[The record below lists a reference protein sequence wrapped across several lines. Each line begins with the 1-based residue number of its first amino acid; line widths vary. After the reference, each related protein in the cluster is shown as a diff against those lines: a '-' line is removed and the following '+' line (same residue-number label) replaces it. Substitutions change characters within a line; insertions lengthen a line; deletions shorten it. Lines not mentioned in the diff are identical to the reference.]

1 MSFVNTQYFTIALI
15 VIVIVG
21 LLLNRLNASFFK
33 WVKTYWFYDRTWMSR
48 FSSFFYL
55 LSLFLLMLSLLDL
68 RGPEKKVR
76 ANLPD
81 QRTIIM
87 LDTSASMLAED
98 VRPSRFVKS
107 LQLARHF
114 VKNAAGHQISVV
126 LFSDIQKRLIPFTDD
141 IDLLDSRLAAL
152 EKTNSV
158 AGGSNIS
165 QAIEEA
171 IQYFEF
177 DSSDDDKTKSGNM
190 LVFTDAEESEG
201 EFKVHVPKNVN
212 LAIVGLG
219 TLKGANIPL
228 RWEDGG
234 FRGYKTF
241 KGEPVVTKLDED
253 YIRKI
258 GKNALSFKYWIA
270 NSYSL
275 PTDEIMNFFRA
286 AYNKGQMAGDMRIRP
301 VYSHYILI
309 PAIILYCFSVILGR
323 FPLFK
328 MTKTLVLL
336 FSIGIGA
343 SSLRA
348 QEEQSKEKPLSPE
361 LRRDLENIREGKAD
375 RKYIL
380 KVAEKMLKEKD
391 DQRATELYSEYSKKN
406 DDEEIRFNYAT
417 SLMKTNRLAE
427 ALPLVQELMKTSKN
441 EDLKNKLRNNLLLS
455 TDPNKQK
462 EQNKQNQN
470 KDQQQNQNQQ
480 DNKNDKQN
488 KNEKENKQN
497 QQNQQQKDNKKDG
510 GKDNQ
515 QQDKNSKPDGKQDNS
530 QKKSDSNGKQD
541 DKEKEKKN
549 EKNKGKD
556 KDKKDQQ
563 DQDKEDQQQ
572 KGPQT
577 LEEKEKEI
585 EQKRR
590 MTKTPGIVKQILND
604 DRELQKRM
612 MDTSTNQ
619 RGEQKPKR
627 DW

>member
-1 MSFVNTQYFTIALI
+1 MSFANTQYFTIALI
-15 VIVIVG
+15 VIVAITI
-21 LLLNRLNASFFK
+21 LLNRLNASFFK
-33 WVKTYWFYDRTWMSR
+33 WVKAYWFYERTWMSR
-48 FSSFFYL
+48 ISTFFYL
-55 LSLFLLMLSLLDL
+55 LSLFLLMISLLDL

-76 ANLPD
+76 ASLPD
-81 QRTIIM
+81 QRTIIL

-114 VKNAAGHQISVV
+114 VKNAAGHQISIV

-171 IQYFEF
+171 LQYFEF
-177 DSSDDDKTKSGNM
+177 DSGDDDKTKTGNM

-201 EFKVHVPKNVN
+201 EFKINVPSNVN
-212 LAIVGLG
+212 LGVVGIG

-234 FRGYKTF
+234 FRGYKNF
-241 KGEPVVTKLDED
+241 KGQPVVTKLDED

-258 GKNALSFKYWIA
+258 GKNAGSFKYWVA

-275 PTDEIMNFFRA
+275 PTDDIMNFFRA
-286 AYNKGQMAGDMRIRP
+286 AYNKKQSTGDMRIRP

-309 PAIILYCFSVILGR
+309 PAIILYCLSVVFGR
-323 FPLFK
+323 FPVFK
-328 MTKTLVLL
+328 MSKNLLLVIV
-336 FSIGIGA
+336 FAG
-343 SSLRA
+343 SLQMAAA
-348 QEEQSKEKPLSPE
+348 QDVERKQKQPSPE
-361 LRRDLENIREGKAD
+361 IQRDLELIKEGKAD
-375 RKYIL
+375 RKYVL
-380 KVAEKMLKEKD
+380 KVAEKLLKEKD
-391 DQRATELYSEYSKKN
+391 EARASELYAEYSKQN
-406 DDEEIRFNYAT
+406 DDEEIKFNHAT
-417 SLMKTNRLAE
+417 ALMKTNRLAE
-427 ALPLVQELMKTSKN
+427 AMPLVQDLMKNSKN

-455 TDPNKQK
+455 TDPNRQK
-462 EQNKQNQN
+462 EQDKQ
-470 KDQQQNQNQQ
+470 DQQQNQQNQQ
-480 DNKNDKQN
+480 DQQN
-488 KNEKENKQN
+488 NQDNKENKENKDNKDNKN

-510 GKDNQ
+510 GKDDK
-515 QQDKNSKPDGKQDNS
+515 QDQNKNNKQDGKQDNS
-530 QKKSDSNGKQD
+530 QKKPDNNGKQD
-541 DKEKEKKN
+541 DKEKEKN

-556 KDKKDQQ
+556 KGQG
-563 DQDKEDQQQ
+563 KEDQEKEEEQ
-572 KGPQT
+572 KGPQS

-590 MTKTPGIVKQILND
+590 MTKTPGVIKQILSD
-604 DRELQKRM
+604 DRELQKKM
-612 MDTSTNQ
+612 MDTSTSE
-619 RGEQKPKR
+619 RGEMKPKR